1 MFKTQK
7 TNWSRLAQ
15 WRLLFILVG
24 GIVALVI
31 WLPAVSGSLFPRS
44 NCDCLVVQFLDVGQG
59 DAVLI
64 QTPDGVEM
72 LVDGGRDAT
81 VLRELSKG
89 RSFFDRTID
98 VVVATHP
105 DADHISGLVDVLARY
120 QVATIIQTEN
130 AKETAVTSAFAQA
143 VESENA
149 RVMTPD
155 AGQVLWLGEQTRVV
169 ILSPKGDETNWES
182 NTASIVMYIEYGDTS
197 FLLTGDAPSGI
208 ENYLVGQYGKQLQS
222 DVLKLGHH
230 GSKTSTS
237 ELFLDTVKPT
247 YAVVSASIDNRYGH
261 PHQEVMQRVF
271 ARNIQTSQTGTD
283 GTITFYS
290 DGETVWQEE

>member
-24 GIVALVI
+24 GIVALII
-31 WLPAVSGSLFPRS
+31 WLPVVFAPLFPRS
-44 NCDCLVVQFLDVGQG
+44 NCDCLVVQFFDVGQG

-98 VVVATHP
+98 VMVATHP
-105 DADHISGLVDVLARY
+105 DADHINGLVDVLARY
-120 QVATIIQTEN
+120 QVATVIETSN
-130 AKETAVTSAFAQA
+130 AKDTSGTAAFDRA
-143 VESENA
+143 VQDENA
-149 RVMTPD
+149 RVIVPE
-155 AGQVLWLGEQTRVV
+155 AGQVMWLGERTKVE
-169 ILSPKGDETNWES
+169 ILSPTGDETNWES
-182 NTASIVMYIEYGDTS
+182 NTASIVLRVVYGDTA
-197 FLLTGDAPSGI
+197 FMLTGDAPSGI
-208 ENYLVGQYGKQLQS
+208 ENYLVGQYGEQLQS

-261 PHQEVMQRVF
+261 PHQDVMQRVL

-290 DGETVWQEE
+290 DGERVWQK